1 MLLSCMYLY
10 FYLVDVICCLCI
22 LLFCFVFIV
31 LSFAAATP
39 SPSFDLLHPLKEG
52 EGVEEQVVCL
62 PASECDLELYT
73 PELLY
78 RHRPIEAPVSPR
90 VKCTEK

>member
-1 MLLSCMYLY
+1 MLFVVCA
-10 FYLVDVICCLCI
+10 FCC
-22 LLFCFVFIV
+22 FVFVFIV

-39 SPSFDLLHPLKEG
+39 SPSFDLLHLLKEG

-78 RHRPIEAPVSPR
+78 HHRPIEAPVSPR